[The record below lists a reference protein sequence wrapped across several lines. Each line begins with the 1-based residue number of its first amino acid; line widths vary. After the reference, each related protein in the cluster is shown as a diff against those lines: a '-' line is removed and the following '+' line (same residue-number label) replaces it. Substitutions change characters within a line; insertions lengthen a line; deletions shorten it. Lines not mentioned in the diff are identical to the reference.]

1 VSIQDPYRLG
11 SLGDLIELIVDGWEI
26 THLHYADA
34 CGSSDAP
41 DDRAAAFVDLNRP
54 DMGHHGLYIPD
65 DDRTFSHRALLGVF
79 RESPHIWKHRSA
91 ERIRER
97 LAGLAAEERPEA
109 ESWGEIADPND
120 QPLDVSPGS
129 LRGVV
134 ALGQIESIDDVT
146 VALLSLERY
155 RDFSRLRYL
164 AHTLDPGRR
173 GSLAALDVVAVD
185 ERGRRYRTASLGVE
199 RSGNRLEGVIA
210 LAPGIPRETTSLTVT
225 IGTLGEGGPDGI
237 LGPWVFPIRLPAPTH
252 A

>member
-1 VSIQDPYRLG
+1 VSIQEPYRLG

-34 CGSSDAP
+34 CGTSDAP

-54 DMGHHGLYIPD
+54 DMGHHGLFIPD

-225 IGTLGEGGPDGI
+225 IGTLGEGGPAGI

>member
-1 VSIQDPYRLG
+1 VSIQEPYRLG
-11 SLGDLIELIVDGWEI
+11 SLGDLVELLVDGWEI

-34 CGSSDAP
+34 CGTSDAP

-54 DMGHHGLYIPD
+54 DMGHHGMFIPD

-97 LAGLAAEERPEA
+97 LAGLAAEERPEP

-185 ERGRRYRTASLGVE
+185 ERGRRYRIASLGVE

-225 IGTLGEGGPDGI
+225 IGTLGEGGRDGI

>member
-1 VSIQDPYRLG
+1 MSTQERYRLG
-11 SLGDLIELIVDGWEI
+11 SLGDLVELLVDGWEI
-26 THLHYADA
+26 TSLHYADA
-34 CGSSDAP
+34 CGTPDAP
-41 DDRAAAFVDLNRP
+41 DDRAAAFIDLARP
-54 DMGHHGLYIPD
+54 DQGHRGLFIPD

-91 ERIRER
+91 ASVRDR
-97 LAGLAAEERPEA
+97 LEELVTDARPEP
-109 ESWGEIADPND
+109 ESWGEVADPAD
-120 QPLDVSPGS
+120 QPLDVSPAS

-210 LAPGIPRETTSLTVT
+210 LAPGIPKDTTSLTVS
-225 IGTLGEGGPDGI
+225 IGTLGERGPDGI
-237 LGPWVFPIRLPAPTH
+237 LGPWVFPIRLPAPTNV
-252 A
+252 

>member
-1 VSIQDPYRLG
+1 MSIQEPYHLG
-11 SLGDLIELIVDGWEI
+11 SLGDLIELLVDGWEI
-26 THLHYADA
+26 TRLHYADA
-34 CGSSDAP
+34 CGTLDAP
-41 DDRAAAFVDLNRP
+41 DDRAAAFVDLTRP
-54 DMGHHGLYIPD
+54 DLGHRGLFIPD

-97 LAGLAAEERPEA
+97 LAEFAVEERPEP
-109 ESWGEIADPND
+109 ESWGEIPDPAD

-155 RDFSRLRYL
+155 RGFSRLRYL
-164 AHTLDPGRR
+164 AHTLNPGRR

-185 ERGRRYRTASLGVE
+185 ELGRRYRTASRGVE

-210 LAPGIPRETTSLTVT
+210 LAPGIPWETTSLTVT
-225 IGTLGEGGPDGI
+225 IGTLGEGGLDGI
-237 LGPWVFPIRLPAPTH
+237 LGPWVFPIRLPAPTR